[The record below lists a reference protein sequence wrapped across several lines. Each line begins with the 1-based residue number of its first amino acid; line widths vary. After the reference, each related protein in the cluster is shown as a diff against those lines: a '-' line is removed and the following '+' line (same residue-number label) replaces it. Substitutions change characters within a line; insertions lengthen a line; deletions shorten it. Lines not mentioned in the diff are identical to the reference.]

1 MLRAMA
7 EIPASQRID
16 DVLTRLQAAGM
27 DDPAAPRLLQAS
39 RFALTWLER
48 ADQDQLAALLAA
60 LDDPLDADGLARAV
74 ASCDETAG
82 DDESDYLTALRRL
95 RNREQTLIAW
105 RAVSRRDDVPATLAR
120 TSALADAC
128 IRGALARALRLC
140 EARHGAPRDAGGEPV
155 SCIVLGMGKLGG
167 SELNFSSDVDL
178 MLFYGAPGSCDGAK
192 ERPNEQFFTEVVQRL
207 TRYLAEKTAEGFC
220 YRVDWALRPYGSA
233 GPAAMH
239 FAAAEDYYQSHGR
252 EWERYAMVKARVVA
266 GDAEGGQ
273 RFMRMLQPFIYR
285 RYLDYTAIESLREL
299 KQRIADDLARKR
311 QQDNIKLGRGGIRD
325 VEFVIQAFQLI
336 RGGQAEAL
344 RHRSFRHAL
353 AAIAE
358 SGHLPAEDCEALDSA
373 YLLFREVENALQM
386 RQDSQTHSLPEDPAE
401 RAAVAQALDRDWA
414 VLHGELDDCRDIV
427 AEAFD
432 DLFAGPEVRRSGS
445 DGPEGAVHEIWQK
458 RAGPE
463 DVVSQI
469 APLLGEEAA
478 QKAAE
483 AVARIRASKIVRD
496 MRELSQSRL
505 GDLLAQLFAESSEH
519 SAPAKALLRA
529 LEVIERLA
537 GRSTYVSL
545 LRESPIARAQLLAL
559 CMASPWIAHLLA
571 QQPMLLD
578 QLLDSR
584 SLYDPPD
591 RGAMAAELERRLD
604 GFAEEDPEARMNL
617 LRRYRQ
623 EIMLRVAAAD
633 RLAGLPLPKVSD
645 RLTWLAEI
653 IVDATVAEVHR
664 EMATEYGLPANADGS
679 EPGFAVIG
687 YGKLGG
693 IEMGYGSDL
702 DVVFLH
708 DCDDQDRET
717 QGGRRSIAN
726 AVWFSRFAQRLVHWL
741 STQTAAGRAY
751 EVDLQLR
758 PSGSSGLLVTSI
770 EAFAHYQREKAWTW
784 EHQALVRA
792 RSVCGSAS
800 IGERFEA
807 LRRELLCA
815 SRDPHA
821 LATEIVTM
829 RDKMRRH
836 LDRSGEGQWDLKQG
850 AGGLADL
857 EFATQYLVMA
867 HAHAHPSLV
876 DWSDQWRQT
885 EALAESGVLDAATA
899 EGAIAAYRE
908 LRALVHERALDEA
921 EGLVAE
927 DAAGEAREQVNVV
940 WRFCTEAADG
950 AAS

>member
-1 MLRAMA
+1 MLRGMA
-7 EIPASQRID
+7 ETSRRID
-16 DVLTRLQAAGM
+16 EALARLQAAGVGE
-27 DDPAAPRLLQAS
+27 PSARRLLRAS
-39 RFALTWLER
+39 GFALAWLER
-48 ADQDQLAALLAA
+48 AGDAEIRRLATA
-60 LDDPLDADGLARAV
+60 LDAPPAPEDLSAAV
-74 ASCDETAG
+74 ADCDNLAG
-82 DDESDYLTALRRL
+82 EDEAAYLSALRRL
-95 RNREQTLIAW
+95 RNREQVLIAW
-105 RAVSRRDDVPATLAR
+105 RAVSRRDAVPATLER

-128 IRGALARALRLC
+128 IEGALKRALRLC
-140 EARHGAPRDAGGEPV
+140 GARHGTPRDEAGRAVP
-155 SCIVLGMGKLGG
+155 CIVLGMGKLGG

-178 MLFYGAPGSCDGAK
+178 MLFYGAPGCCDGAK
-192 ERPNEQFFTEVVQRL
+192 ERPNEQFFGEVVQRL
-207 TRYLAEKTAEGFC
+207 TRYLAEKTPEGFC
-220 YRVDWALRPYGSA
+220 HRVDWALRPYGGA

-252 EWERYAMVKARVVA
+252 EWERYALVKARVVA
-266 GDAEGGQ
+266 GDAEAGR
-273 RFMRMLQPFIYR
+273 RFMRMLQPFVYR

-299 KQRIADDLARKR
+299 KQRIADDLARRR

-325 VEFVIQAFQLI
+325 LEFVVQAFQLI
-336 RGGQAEAL
+336 RGGQEEAL

-358 SGHLPAEDCEALDSA
+358 AGHLPAEECAALDSA
-373 YLLFREVENALQM
+373 YLLLREVENALQM
-386 RQDSQTHSLPEDPAE
+386 RQDNQTHSLPQDAE
-401 RAAVAQALDRDWA
+401 ERTAVATALDRDWEA
-414 VLHGELDDCRDIV
+414 LMEALTAARERV
-427 AEAFD
+427 AETFD
-432 DLFAGPEVRRSGS
+432 DLFAGPEVTRGG
-445 DGPEGAVHEIWQK
+445 DGPEGAVHELWQ
-458 RAGPE
+458 RRVEPEAVLPQIETLLGPE
-463 DVVSQI
+463 
-469 APLLGEEAA
+469 AA
-478 QKAAE
+478 RSAAE
-483 AVARIRASKIVRD
+483 AVQRIRAGKIVRD

-505 GDLLAQLFAESSEH
+505 GDLLAQLFAESAEH
-519 SAPAKALLRA
+519 DAPAKALLRA

-537 GRSTYVSL
+537 GRGTYVSL
-545 LRESPIARAQLLAL
+545 LRESPTARRQLLAL

-584 SLYDPPD
+584 SLYDPPA
-591 RGAMAAELERRLD
+591 REAMAAELQRRLD
-604 GFAEEDPEARMNL
+604 GLDATDIEARMNL

-653 IVDATVAEVHR
+653 IVEATVEEVHR
-664 EMATEYGLPANADGS
+664 EMATEYGLPANSDGS

-717 QGGRRSIAN
+717 QGGRRSVAN
-726 AVWFSRFAQRLVHWL
+726 AVWFSRFAQRVVHWL

-758 PSGSSGLLVTSI
+758 PSGSAGLLVTSF
-770 EAFAHYQREKAWTW
+770 EAFAHYQRDKAWTW

-792 RSVCGSAS
+792 RHVCGSAT
-800 IGERFEA
+800 IGEAFEA
-807 LRRELLCA
+807 LRREILCRQ
-815 SRDPHA
+815 RDPTE
-821 LATEIVTM
+821 LAGEIKAM
-829 RDKMRRH
+829 RDRMRRH
-836 LDRSGEGQWDLKQG
+836 LDRSGNGQWDIKQG

-857 EFATQYLVMA
+857 EFATQYLVMR
-867 HAHAHPSLV
+867 HAHEHPALV
-876 DWSDQWRQT
+876 DWPDQWRQT
-885 EALAESGVLDAATA
+885 EALAEAGMLAAETA

-908 LRALVHERALDEA
+908 LRALLHERALDEG

-927 DAAGEAREQVNVV
+927 DTAISAREQVESL
-940 WRFCTEAADG
+940 WRLCSEAAGDD
-950 AAS
+950 AS